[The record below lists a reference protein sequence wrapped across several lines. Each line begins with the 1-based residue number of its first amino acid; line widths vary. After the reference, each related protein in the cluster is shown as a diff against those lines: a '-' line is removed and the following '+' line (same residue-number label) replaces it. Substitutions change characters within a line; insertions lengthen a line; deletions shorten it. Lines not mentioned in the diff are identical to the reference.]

1 LGLADL
7 EKTATR
13 RSVITPTFG
22 IFNFYL
28 NGILHSVEASTA
40 VAICAPFTPHQQKK
54 IMRRRLMTTILTK
67 TVAEGN
73 NNN

>member
-1 LGLADL
+1 LGLGDL

-13 RSVITPTFG
+13 RAVITPTFRN
-22 IFNFYL
+22 FNFYL

-40 VAICAPFTPHQQKK
+40 VAASAPFSPNQQKK